1 MDWIIFWRFFWS
13 FWLIAL
19 SAWSVGLGIASQGD
33 PNYLGGSIVCA
44 ILAIIPLIGLFS
56 VLPDSYSPAVFCW
69 NCWNSLGM
77 CCNSLRRGP
86 RYGNTSVPTDASFHD
101 STKLLGSLDRVHGV
115 VRAAAV

>member
-69 NCWNSLGM
+69 NCWNSLPR
-77 CCNSLRRGP
+77 LQRG
-86 RYGNTSVPTDASFHD
+86 SVPTDASFHD